1 MTNKGPI
8 GLPIDLKVLCRV
20 QLISSSAY
28 AIHLREKHKL
38 FVNYGAP
45 EYLNLACPID
55 KCVQYINAAYLN
67 VHVDEHFLTWKN
79 PSPKCK

>member
-20 QLISSSAY
+20 QLISPSAY
-28 AIHLREKHKL
+28 AVHLREERKL

-45 EYLNLACPID
+45 EYLS
-55 KCVQYINAAYLN
+55 Q
-67 VHVDEHFLTWKN
+67 
-79 PSPKCK
+79 PSMPNR

>member
-20 QLISSSAY
+20 QLISPSAY
-28 AIHLREKHKL
+28 AVHLREEHKL

-45 EYLNLACPID
+45 EYLS
-55 KCVQYINAAYLN
+55 Q
-67 VHVDEHFLTWKN
+67 
-79 PSPKCK
+79 PSMPNR